1 MLATFIVRIS
11 CAFFGLLWNWILV
24 GVVWRRIILREKV
37 VDWLVE
43 RLANRL
49 AGSGRLF
56 AREAIFLQLAAAG
69 LKAILDILSVEVSE
83 GEHGMMIIKHD
94 IN

>member
-1 MLATFIVRIS
+1 MLATFIVGIS
-11 CAFFGLLWNWILV
+11 CAFFGLLWNWILA
-24 GVVWRRIILREKV
+24 GVVWCRIILGEKV

-49 AGSGRLF
+49 TGSGRLL

-83 GEHGMMIIKHD
+83 REHGMVIIKHD